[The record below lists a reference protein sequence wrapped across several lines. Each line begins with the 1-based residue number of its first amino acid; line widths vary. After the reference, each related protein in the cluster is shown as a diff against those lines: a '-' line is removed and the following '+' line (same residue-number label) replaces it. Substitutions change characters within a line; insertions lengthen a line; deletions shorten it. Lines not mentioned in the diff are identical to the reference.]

1 MRSPVATALAIAF
14 GLIVLLG
21 YFIPANQPGFASL
34 VTWRSILIGGAV
46 TLAGFA
52 SLVAIWGLVSAH
64 WHKLRARRNPDRYSL
79 FMLLGFF
86 VTLGFGLY
94 AYLVDRSTIVSFQE
108 VVNAFQVPVET
119 SLMALLAVVLTMASF
134 RLFQRRHGFLPIVFA
149 ISVLVFLLLNSGIL
163 QDQQNIP
170 FGGLGVVLYA
180 IHALPIAGARGILLG
195 IALGSLLAGL
205 RILFGAERPYSG

>member
-14 GLIVLLG
+14 GVIALLG
-21 YFIPANQPGFASL
+21 YFVSADQAAFSSL
-34 VTWRSILIGGAV
+34 VTLRSIIVGGAV

-64 WHKLRARRNPDRYSL
+64 WHKLRAKKSPDRYSI

-86 VTLGFGLY
+86 ITLGFGLY
-94 AYLVDRSTIVSFQE
+94 AYLLDASVLPGFLQ
-108 VVNAFQVPVET
+108 VVNAFQVPIET

-134 RLFQRRHGFLPIVFA
+134 RLFQRRHGLLPTVFA
-149 ISVLVFLLLNSGIL
+149 GSVLVYLLLNSGFL
-163 QDQQNIP
+163 HSQQEIP
-170 FGGLGVVLYA
+170 FIAWILD
-180 IHALPIAGARGILLG
+180 ALQYLPVAGARGILLG

-205 RILFGAERPYSG
+205 RILLGAERPYSG

>member
-21 YFIPANQPGFASL
+21 YFVPANQPAFASL
-34 VTWRSILIGGAV
+34 ITWRSILIGGAV

-52 SLVAIWGLVSAH
+52 SLVAIFGLVSAH

-86 VTLGFGLY
+86 ITFGFGLY
-94 AYLVDRSTIVSFQE
+94 AYSLDTTAIASFQQ
-108 VVNAFQVPVET
+108 VVNAFQVPVES

-134 RLFQRRHGFLPIVFA
+134 RLFQRRRGILPIVFS
-149 ISVLVFLLLNSGIL
+149 ISVLVFLLLNSGL
-163 QDQQNIP
+163 LHSQQNIP
-170 FGGLGVVLYA
+170 FVDWILDA
-180 IHALPIAGARGILLG
+180 IHSLPVAGARGILLG